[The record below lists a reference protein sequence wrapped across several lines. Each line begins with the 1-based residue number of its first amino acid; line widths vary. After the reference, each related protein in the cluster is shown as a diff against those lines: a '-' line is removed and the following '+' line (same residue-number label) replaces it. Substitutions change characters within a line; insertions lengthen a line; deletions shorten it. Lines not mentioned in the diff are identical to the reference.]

1 MHCPFCRFEDTR
13 VIDSRLARDGDQ
25 VRRRRECQRCSE
37 RFTTYEAAERSLP
50 RVVKRDGRREPFDEE
65 KLRKG
70 LTLACEKRAVSTETI
85 DSIISRISR
94 KTLGSG
100 KREVRSSGIGEWA
113 MHELRLVD
121 QVAYVRFASVYRSF
135 DDVLAFKELIERVEQ
150 DLAPEM
156 RKGQLSLIADELD

>member
-100 KREVRSSGIGEWA
+100 KREVRSSDIGEWA

>member
-1 MHCPFCRFEDTR
+1 MHCPFCRFEDTK
-13 VIDSRLARDGDQ
+13 VIDSRLAREGDQ
-25 VRRRRECQRCSE
+25 VRRRRECLQCKE

-70 LTLACEKRAVSTETI
+70 LTLACEKRPVATETL
-85 DSIISRISR
+85 DSVINRVSR
-94 KTLGSG
+94 KAMGLG
-100 KREVRSSGIGEWA
+100 KREVRASNIGDWT
-113 MHELRLVD
+113 MQELRAID

-135 DDVLAFKELIERVEQ
+135 EDVQAFKDLIERVEK

-156 RKGQLSLIADELD
+156 RKGQLPLIIDEPD